1 MRTHAPLG
9 APPARGR
16 GDAAAVRHQFERD
29 AIWSRMVAPGDR
41 LPAVPVVEVDLGP
54 IHLDRLRRTGPVV
67 LVFFHHATSVPCLA
81 ALRRYAQSLAP
92 ALDRLGAHL
101 LAVSPQERGRL
112 EALKFR
118 LGTDMLVASD
128 PRHSLIDALNL
139 GFASPDAATLLG
151 TGRSVLPF
159 PAVVVADRRGV
170 VRLVDVSTDRPPAAR
185 IIEVVQGIQGGPS
198 RTGERAGI
206 R

>member
-1 MRTHAPLG
+1 MRTQVPG
-9 APPARGR
+9 RIGGR

-54 IHLDRLRRTGPVV
+54 IHLDRMRQTGPVV
-67 LVFFHHATSVPCLA
+67 LVFFHHATSAPCLA
-81 ALRRYAQSLAP
+81 ALRRYATTLAP
-92 ALDRLGAHL
+92 ALDDLGAHL

-112 EALKFR
+112 ESLKFR
-118 LGTDMLVASD
+118 LGADMFVTSD
-128 PRHSLIDALNL
+128 PRHTLIDALNI
-139 GFASPDAATLLG
+139 GFTSPAAAGVLG
-151 TGRSVLPF
+151 TGRTVLPF

-170 VRLVDVSTDRPPAAR
+170 VRLVDVSAERTPAATITQAVR
-185 IIEVVQGIQGGPS
+185 TIQGGPS
-198 RTGERAGI
+198 RTGGLSRI